1 MSMQPGTNM
10 AACANNLELPTW
22 VWSDILDELYAHA
35 TWLWEHG
42 REELADAIAEV
53 ADELARH
60 TMIEPDVDASDGFED
75 VDR

>member
-1 MSMQPGTNM
+1 MGLHPDIDATV
-10 AACANNLELPTW
+10 CANNLELPTW
-22 VWSDILDELYAHA
+22 MWSDILDELYAHA

-53 ADELARH
+53 ADELARR
-60 TMIEPDVDASDGFED
+60 TMIEPDGDASDAFED

>member
-1 MSMQPGTNM
+1 MSMHPEIDTT
-10 AACANNLELPTW
+10 ARANNLELPTW
-22 VWSDILDELYAHA
+22 IWSDILDELYAHA

-60 TMIEPDVDASDGFED
+60 TMIEPDEDASDTFED